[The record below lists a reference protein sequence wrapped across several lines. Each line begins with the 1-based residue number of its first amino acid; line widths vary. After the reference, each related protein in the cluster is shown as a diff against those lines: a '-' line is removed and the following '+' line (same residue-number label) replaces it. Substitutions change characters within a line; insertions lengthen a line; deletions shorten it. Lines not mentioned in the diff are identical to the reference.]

1 MVDQTKVRTI
11 RVLVADDHTI
21 VRKGIRALLMTEPD
35 IEVVGEARDGR
46 EAIAKAEKLKPD
58 VILMDLLMP
67 GMDGVEATRHIK
79 ERQLKACVLVLT
91 SFAGDEEVFPA
102 IKAGTQGYLL
112 KHCSPEEL
120 VQAIRQVHS
129 GESALHPM
137 IARKVLDRLSAAS
150 NREPRTVPLTEREM
164 DVLQLVA
171 RGQRNQEISDQLTI
185 SEATV
190 RAHVSNIL
198 AKLHL
203 CSRTQAAIYALREGL
218 ASLDDVGKP
227 STSRGFQIP
236 PPSRLA

>member
-1 MVDQTKVRTI
+1 MVDRTKVCTI
-11 RVLVADDHTI
+11 RVLVVDDHTI

-35 IEVVGEARDGR
+35 VKVVGEARDGQ
-46 EAIAKAEKLKPD
+46 EAIAKAERLKPD

-79 ERQLKACVLVLT
+79 ERRLKACVLVLT

-102 IKAGTQGYLL
+102 IKAGAQGYLL

-120 VQAIRQVHS
+120 VQGIRQVHS

-137 IARKVLDRLSAAS
+137 IARKVLGRLYDVSDRK
-150 NREPRTVPLTEREM
+150 PRTVPLTEREM

-198 AKLHL
+198 AKLRL
-203 CSRTQAAIYALREGL
+203 SSRTQAAIYALREGL
-218 ASLDDVGKP
+218 ASLDEIVKS
-227 STSRGFQIP
+227 STSRG
-236 PPSRLA
+236 L

>member
-1 MVDQTKVRTI
+1 MVDRTKVRTI

-35 IEVVGEARDGR
+35 VEVVGEARDGR
-46 EAIAKAEKLKPD
+46 EAIAKAERLKPD

-79 ERQLKACVLVLT
+79 EHQLKARILVLT

-102 IKAGTQGYLL
+102 IKAGAQGYLL

-129 GESALHPM
+129 GESALHPT
-137 IARKVLDRLSAAS
+137 IARKVLGRLYDAPDRK
-150 NREPRTVPLTEREM
+150 PRTVPLTEREM

-198 AKLHL
+198 AKLRL
-203 CSRTQAAIYALREGL
+203 SSRTQAAIYALREGL
-218 ASLDDVGKP
+218 ASLDDTHDPAV
-227 STSRGFQIP
+227 
-236 PPSRLA
+236 A